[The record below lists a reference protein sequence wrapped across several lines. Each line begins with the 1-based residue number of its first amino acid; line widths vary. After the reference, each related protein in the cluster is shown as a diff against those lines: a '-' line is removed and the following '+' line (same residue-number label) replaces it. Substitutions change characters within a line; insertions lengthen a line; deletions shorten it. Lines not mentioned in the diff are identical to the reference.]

1 MQYLFLIIL
10 LAAMY
15 FLILRPRAKA
25 QQASRKAGLTPGDDV
40 MSNSGI
46 FGVVTKAYDQ
56 RVWVEIAPEVEVI
69 FDRRTLTRIDPA
81 IVDAM
86 EAAEAK
92 MDAVAAGVPLV
103 EDEEVPTEASATE
116 DVAVEET
123 HGADELPPSIASAS
137 DAESSA
143 ASSEQ
148 TDAAE
153 SRPRS
158 TDEAGPSAE

>member
-25 QQASRKAGLTPGDDV
+25 QQASRKAGLSAGDDV

-103 EDEEVPTEASATE
+103 EDEEVPSDEGADGVPE
-116 DVAVEET
+116 V
-123 HGADELPPSIASAS
+123 ADELPASTFP
-137 DAESSA
+137 ESSA
-143 ASSEQ
+143 PAPESEVA
-148 TDAAE
+148 DGSE
-153 SRPRS
+153 VRPRS
-158 TDEAGPSAE
+158 TDEPGPSAE

>member
-25 QQASRKAGLTPGDDV
+25 QQASRKAGLAAGDDV

-103 EDEEVPTEASATE
+103 EDEETPAEDSSDGVSQVADEFPTSTLPETSASAPE
-116 DVAVEET
+116 SEVAD
-123 HGADELPPSIASAS
+123 G
-137 DAESSA
+137 
-143 ASSEQ
+143 SEV
-148 TDAAE
+148 
-153 SRPRS
+153 RPRS
-158 TDEAGPSAE
+158 TDEPGPSAE